1 MCAFYHCY
9 AEESNQDCIFQ
20 PWTVIKYSIL
30 FAYKIIWKIIE
41 ILQRFKLFWR
51 QPTNI
56 DENWRQLTQINIDAS
71 VNFRRFS
78 SIFVNKIFQ
87 NFKILKNVKKRQNS
101 SINVR
106 DVIKYQ
112 NSSLL
117 TRQVI
122 WRQLTSM
129 KTTKWRLTSCW
140 RSSIDVKK
148 CQLTSIV
155 AWRYHNYIIL

>member
-1 MCAFYHCY
+1 MTSTDEY
-9 AEESNQDCIFQ
+9 
-20 PWTVIKYSIL
+20 W
-30 FAYKIIWKIIE
+30 
-41 ILQRFKLFWR
+41 RKLTNIVVNWR
-51 QPTNI
+51 QMTSI
-56 DENWRQLTQINIDAS
+56 DEYWRQLSSTDGYWPQLTDIDVSWRQLTQIKIDAS

-87 NFKILKNVKKRQNS
+87 NFKILKNVKKRQKLS
-101 SINVR
+101 KNVR
-106 DVIKYQ
+106 DVIKHQ

-155 AWRYHNYIIL
+155 AWRYHYYKWV

>member
-1 MCAFYHCY
+1 MH
-9 AEESNQDCIFQ
+9 
-20 PWTVIKYSIL
+20 IKLFEIL
-30 FAYKIIWKIIE
+30 FIIF
-41 ILQRFKLFWR
+41 QRFKLFWR

-56 DENWRQLTQINIDAS
+56 DENWLILSSTDEYWRQLTDIDVSWRQLMQIKIDAS

-87 NFKILKNVKKRQNS
+87 NFKILKNVKKRQKS
-101 SINVR
+101 SKNVR
-106 DVIKYQ
+106 DVIKHQ

-140 RSSIDVKK
+140 RSSIDVN
-148 CQLTSIV
+148 CCMTLP
-155 AWRYHNYIIL
+155 LL